1 MCLMIHVKVSNRIFM
16 KIIQNQFTC
25 ILTQLT
31 VLYVN
36 LFIIWAPGILLP
48 LILKQAFQFLS
59 RIFIVHKAKRE
70 VQILYSRGTSHPC
83 LKFISSLQHIIS
95 SISKFL

>member
-1 MCLMIHVKVSNRIFM
+1 MCLMIHVKVINRIFM

-48 LILKQAFQFLS
+48 LILKQAFFNFCQGYLLS
-59 RIFIVHKAKRE
+59 IKQKEKYKFY
-70 VQILYSRGTSHPC
+70 ILVERATRV
-83 LKFISSLQHIIS
+83 
-95 SISKFL
+95 